1 MDVMSDIHDEPPD
14 DNEAFANLDESLDDE
29 DALGHGPEGGRD
41 LGTDIVVDHKELQEV
56 GAELDD
62 PEQMAMLDGAMDDP
76 DGIGPPTDAD
86 DDTAG
91 WDVDPV
97 STATAGE
104 QTGIGADGDAV
115 TDDVLV
121 DVPEV
126 PDDLELELAATDP
139 AELDRIPDDA
149 PGSDSARW

>member
-76 DGIGPPTDAD
+76 
-86 DDTAG
+86 
-91 WDVDPV
+91 V

-139 AELDRIPDDA
+139 AEMDRIPDDA